1 MKEPYDEKA
10 MEGMRNYAK
19 YIAMVVRNAM
29 EDFHCKHLSDAQMDE
44 LNLIIRNAVYTAI
57 YAFESRKD
65 SRISEAFVDFHLMSI
80 PKYWEEPELL
90 AGFKGEG
97 PESLIL

>member
-1 MKEPYDEKA
+1 MEEPHDDEA
-10 MEGMRNYAK
+10 MEGMRDYAK
-19 YIAMVVRNAM
+19 YIAMVVRNAI

-44 LNLIIRNAVYTAI
+44 LNPIIRNAVYTAI
-57 YAFESRKD
+57 YAFESRKN

-90 AGFKGEG
+90 PGFKGE
-97 PESLIL
+97 P

>member
-1 MKEPYDEKA
+1 MKDLYDEKA
-10 MEGMRNYAK
+10 MEGVRNYAK

-29 EDFHCKHLSDAQMDE
+29 EDFHCKHLRDRQMEE
-44 LNLIIRNAVYTAI
+44 LNPIIRDAVYTAI

-65 SRISEAFVDFHLMSI
+65 SRISEAFVDFHLMSV

-90 AGFKGEG
+90 PGFRGE
-97 PESLIL
+97 ER